1 MPADAPSRR
10 ILVVDDEPDI
20 TGLVAYHLAK
30 AGYRVITAAS
40 GPEALRS
47 VRDERP
53 DLIVLDLMLPGM
65 TGFDALAELRRR
77 DETKDIGVIVL
88 TARRDEA
95 DRIKGL
101 SLGADDYLPKPF
113 SPEELVLRVGAV
125 LRRLSSPA
133 VAAGGQL
140 VVGPI
145 TLDGGAHEVR
155 VDGRHVELTATEFR
169 LLRLLMEREGRVQ
182 TRTHL
187 LQTVWQA
194 QPDIQTRTVD
204 MHVQRLRTKLAK
216 AGEWVETVRGVGY
229 RLRQPPVR
237 GRHAP

>member
-1 MPADAPSRR
+1 MPADVPSRR
-10 ILVVDDEPDI
+10 ILMVDDEPDI
-20 TGLVAYHLAK
+20 TGLVAYHLAR
-30 AGYRVITAAS
+30 AGYRVITASS

-47 VRDERP
+47 VRDEQP

-65 TGFDALAELRRR
+65 SGFDVLAELRRHE
-77 DETKDIGVIVL
+77 ETRDIGVIVL

-101 SLGADDYLPKPF
+101 TLGADDYLPKPF

-133 VAAGGQL
+133 VVAGGQL

-145 TLDGGAHEVR
+145 SLDGSGHQVR
-155 VDGRHVELTATEFR
+155 VDGRQVELTVTEFR

-204 MHVQRLRTKLAK
+204 MHVQRLRTKLGK
-216 AGEWVETVRGVGY
+216 AGDWIETVRGVGY
-229 RLRQPPVR
+229 RLRQPPGR
-237 GRHAP
+237 GRQRS